1 MKRSITIFALGLAAV
16 LAASAQETRMETFLG
31 YTFVRMNSATNVPS
45 FDANGGSGQFVY
57 NFKPWLGAVA
67 DLGAVHTGYIG
78 NAIVDTTIS
87 NFLFGPRYAMRKH
100 KHFTPYVQML
110 WGGAHV
116 SASNLVQGVTPPAN
130 GIPGQPVTGRLN
142 ASQTAFA
149 FTLGGG
155 VDLKISKH
163 VSFRPIGVDWYLTR
177 FQNLRSQN
185 DNNQNNLR
193 YTTGFNFT
201 YGAR

>member
-31 YTFVRMNSATNVPS
+31 YTFVRMNSATNAPS

-67 DLGAVHTGYIG
+67 DLGAVHNGYIG

-100 KHFTPYVQML
+100 KNFKPYVQML
-110 WGGAHV
+110 LGGTHV
-116 SASNLVQGVTPPAN
+116 SASSLVQGVTPPSN
-130 GIPGQPVTGRLN
+130 GIPGQPITARLST
-142 ASQTAFA
+142 SQTVFAFA
-149 FTLGGG
+149 LGGG
-155 VDLKISKH
+155 VDLKINKH
-163 VSFRPIGVDWYLTR
+163 VSFRPIGLDWYMTR
-177 FQNLRSQN
+177 LQNLRTLG

-193 YTTGFNFT
+193 YTTGFDFT
-201 YGAR
+201 FGGR